1 MPPSSAPATMPSP
14 AVLEDA
20 VPIEPSW
27 SEREIVNLLKR
38 SIDDGNVDR
47 KDLLRIMRE
56 SEKNA
61 GTRHAEVLVSHA
73 KILTALGAIDDI
85 QEATL
90 KNVVD
95 AGKKPGTASVIAQWV
110 NENPMLKQGLVS
122 TILMLLG
129 LIGTLATTYVTV
141 RATGGWNSTPTP
153 IVVAQPVAVQSA
165 PVSAPAPSSDPAA
178 SQDAAQG
185 NGGPPESLYHP
196 GPTP

>member
-1 MPPSSAPATMPSP
+1 MPTLPDPATMPSA

-27 SEREIVNLLKR
+27 SEREVITLLKR

-90 KNVVD
+90 KSVGD
-95 AGKKPGTASVIAQWV
+95 AVKKPGTGAAFVAFV

-165 PVSAPAPSSDPAA
+165 PVSAPVPASDPAA
-178 SQDAAQG
+178 NQSAPQG
-185 NGGPPESLYHP
+185 NGGL
-196 GPTP
+196 TP